1 MRIKYWSSDVCSSDL
16 RGREG
21 RDMERGDGRAAAIAH
36 RHRKRAKAKLE
47 FFLDEAPALLGDAGE
62 FGAERRLVDERALG
76 TPIQC
81 GGGEPCRTPGLVRR
95 GEQHPRSEE
104 HTSEL
109 QSLMRISYAVFC
121 LNKNKN

>member
-81 GGGEPCRTPGLVRR
+81 GGGAPCRTPGPVRR
-95 GEQHPRSEE
+95 GEQHPPHPRAMARTRANGRAEWRARVRWYV
-104 HTSEL
+104 EL
-109 QSLMRISYAVFC
+109 
-121 LNKNKN
+121 

>member
-1 MRIKYWSSDVCSSDL
+1 MRRRPPRPTRTDTVWPYTTLCRSRGRAQIGQIPVDEIFGAV

-21 RDMERGDGRAAAIAH
+21 RDIERGDGRAAAIAH

-47 FFLDEAPALLGDAGE
+47 
-62 FGAERRLVDERALG
+62 
-76 TPIQC
+76 
-81 GGGEPCRTPGLVRR
+81 
-95 GEQHPRSEE
+95 RSEE

-121 LNKNKN
+121 LIKKILNNVIHLIQIFIHPLESMLCHRHY

>member
-1 MRIKYWSSDVCSSDL
+1 MRRRPPRPTRTDTVWPYTTLCRSRGRAQSGQIPVDEIFGAV

-21 RDMERGDGRAAAIAH
+21 RDIERGDGRAAAIAH

-81 GGGEPCRTPGLVRR
+81 GGGEPCRTPDRKSTR
-95 GEQHPRSEE
+95 
-104 HTSEL
+104 
-109 QSLMRISYAVFC
+109 
-121 LNKNKN
+121 LNSSH